1 MSCGVGRVPISP
13 RGFIVFAPLRIVR
26 RLGHAGRVSEAWVG
40 GVIRKVRTML
50 KTLNSKK
57 RKGGFTLIELLVV
70 IAIIALL
77 IGILLPA
84 LGKARQAA
92 RQLKDST
99 QVRGILQAL
108 VVYAGSNNDNYPR
121 PSTLDPVTNTN
132 QGNTVAAANSREK
145 DTTRNIFS
153 ILIAGG
159 SVPPEMLVSP
169 SEANGSIRVY
179 EDYQFDRPEAAVNRD
194 RALWDPAYKA
204 TPNDNDDA
212 AWVNTTPTNSSFDY
226 ENEGAFSYAHS
237 APLGNRL
244 ARWSN
249 SFSATEASLSNRG
262 PAYAVLAANSTEK
275 HTLLTDGGTANGTT
289 PLGESSITLQIHGAR
304 NSWAGNI
311 GYNDNHVDFSN
322 DPAPSQVT
330 WTFSNIAQAQD
341 RNQPDNIFVNEDD
354 RTRQSRDP
362 SGGTLTLDPNND
374 WRNAYLRSYWQVS
387 TAGSFNTI
395 SYYFD

>member
-1 MSCGVGRVPISP
+1 
-13 RGFIVFAPLRIVR
+13 
-26 RLGHAGRVSEAWVG
+26 
-40 GVIRKVRTML
+40 ML

-132 QGNTVAAANSREK
+132 GGGNTVTATSSKQK

-159 SVPPEMLVSP
+159 SVPPEMMVSP

-179 EDYQFDRPEAAVNRD
+179 EDYQFDKPQAANNRD
-194 RALWDPAYKA
+194 RALWDPAFKA
-204 TPNDNDDA
+204 TPQDDEDGA
-212 AWVNTTPTNSSFDY
+212 TWSGVEPTNSSFDY
-226 ENEGAFSYAHS
+226 DNEGAFSYAHS

-249 SFSATEASLSNRG
+249 TFSATEAALSNRG
-262 PAYAVLAANSTEK
+262 PAYEGLAAQSTDK
-275 HTLLTDGGTANGTT
+275 HTLLQDGGGGTANVT

-304 NSWAGNI
+304 NAWAGNI

-322 DPAPSQVT
+322 DPAPSSVT

-354 RTRQSRDP
+354 RTRASTSTDP
-362 SGGTLTLDPNND
+362 TPDLQLSPAND
-374 WRNAYLRSYWQVS
+374 WRNAYLRSYWQVTEAS
-387 TAGSFNTI
+387 GVNTI